1 MRLAGIRR
9 PGRSRHSREELVMKS
24 RTRITWAA
32 LAAAASLLGTA
43 SAAAAGESWGSRTE
57 ISVMGGIQAMNEN
70 DTALPDQFLAI
81 PAVVTATYRLTPL
94 LAVDGEFTW
103 MLPFEQSVEL
113 GSGPKQDLKT
123 PDVLAYQANL
133 RATFPGASVSPYLAA
148 GAGAV
153 TFLSN
158 SDSNRYPQLDRSE
171 TAFAVNFGGGVTYG
185 VTDRWAVRADV
196 RELVAFP
203 SNDAVGFSQNGN
215 ADPVWMERGTV
226 GLVYRF

>member
-1 MRLAGIRR
+1 
-9 PGRSRHSREELVMKS
+9 
-24 RTRITWAA
+24 
-32 LAAAASLLGTA
+32 
-43 SAAAAGESWGSRTE
+43 
-57 ISVMGGIQAMNEN
+57 
-70 DTALPDQFLAI
+70 
-81 PAVVTATYRLTPL
+81 
-94 LAVDGEFTW
+94 
-103 MLPFEQSVEL
+103 
-113 GSGPKQDLKT
+113 
-123 PDVLAYQANL
+123 
-133 RATFPGASVSPYLAA
+133 VSPYLAA